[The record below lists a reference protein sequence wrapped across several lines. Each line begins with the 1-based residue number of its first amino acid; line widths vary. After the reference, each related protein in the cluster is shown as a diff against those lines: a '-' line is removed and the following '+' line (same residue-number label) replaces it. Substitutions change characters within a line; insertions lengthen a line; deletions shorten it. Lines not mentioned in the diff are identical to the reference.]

1 MISCNKSLYVTFVIP
16 LRCVMKLYVT
26 YDGVFFVKL
35 GTVMLLTSSVYVDK
49 QNTKNYRNVTFAK
62 NVENIKTHKN
72 NRFDLL
78 FSLAVQS

>member
-1 MISCNKSLYVTFVIP
+1 
-16 LRCVMKLYVT
+16 MKLYVT